1 MNIIKEIIL
10 DLGTR
15 LMLVCLGI
23 LISIVGF
30 FSPRTCI
37 EALAKVTIIA
47 KKRGE

>member
-30 FSPRTCI
+30 FSPGTCI
-37 EALAKVTIIA
+37 EALAKVTITA
-47 KKRGE
+47 RERE